1 MEKGLDRD
9 RLETKDQLEDSCDN
23 PIQKWLLTWTCIKAV
38 ESNTSPSLEAHTNK
52 ALNNLLS
59 K

>member
-23 PIQKWLLTWTCIKAV
+23 PIQKWLLT
-38 ESNTSPSLEAHTNK
+38 
-52 ALNNLLS
+52 
-59 K
+59 